1 LAWIRLTICKLHIL
15 LLFQVIPNNLSKK
28 KTYIY
33 YQPFVV
39 NTTANGQV
47 IAIIEKLNYNPWV
60 SIPLF
65 SGVKLPAFPNDQIT
79 FCCSSK
85 NPPRAAFLC
94 GRPHASSFMNKLM
107 EDELKNRWEQ
117 PNEIRQVR
125 FISLIWES
133 RGKITRPRTQPAAA
147 ELMDINTC
155 SL

>member
-1 LAWIRLTICKLHIL
+1 MRLTICKLHIL
-15 LLFQVIPNNLSKK
+15 LLFQVNPNNLSQKNNNLL
-28 KTYIY
+28 
-33 YQPFVV
+33 P
-39 NTTANGQV
+39 ANGQV
-47 IAIIEKLNYNPWV
+47 ITIIEKLNYNPWV

-85 NPPRAAFLC
+85 NLPRAAFLC
-94 GRPHASSFMNKLM
+94 GRHASSFMIKSM
-107 EDELKNRWEQ
+107 EDELKNREQ
-117 PNEIRQVR
+117 PNEIRRVR

-147 ELMDINTC
+147 ELMDINTF